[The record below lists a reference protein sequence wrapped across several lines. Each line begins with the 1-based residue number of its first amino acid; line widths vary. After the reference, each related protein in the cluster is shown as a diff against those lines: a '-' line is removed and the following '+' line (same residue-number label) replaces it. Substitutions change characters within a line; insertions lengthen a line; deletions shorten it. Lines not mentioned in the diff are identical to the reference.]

1 MWSYE
6 ELYRDVCV
14 EFDLDCLW
22 LNIIIAWYYSK
33 VKNII
38 NGEREREFVLYEYKC
53 LLLFS
58 KFNIIILWKERMNNG
73 CKWSYD
79 VSIINFVNVQFVI

>member
-38 NGEREREFVLYEYKC
+38 NGERERESLFYMNINVCYFFPSLIEFYERNVWIMGVNEVVMC
-53 LLLFS
+53 PLQTLLT
-58 KFNIIILWKERMNNG
+58 FNL
-73 CKWSYD
+73 
-79 VSIINFVNVQFVI
+79 